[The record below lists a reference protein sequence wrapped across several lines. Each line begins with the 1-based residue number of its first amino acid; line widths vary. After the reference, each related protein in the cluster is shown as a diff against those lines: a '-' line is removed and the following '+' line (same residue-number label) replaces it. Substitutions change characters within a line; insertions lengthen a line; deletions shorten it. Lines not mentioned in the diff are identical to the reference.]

1 MIILLIDDC
10 IVVYR
15 IYIMYRE
22 KKISSTNIEMNSS
35 TRPSQQPS
43 TNTPSSPTTKT
54 AQPKTQVSFLDPS
67 VSTTPNVPLSS
78 YSKGMIVQAKYSG
91 DGKYY
96 RARIDDIQ
104 GNQFLV
110 LYLDFSGS
118 QEWVH
123 SSGVKLVV

>member
-1 MIILLIDDC
+1 MNTTNSP
-10 IVVYR
+10 R
-15 IYIMYRE
+15 PQQ
-22 KKISSTNIEMNSS
+22 SSSPPT
-35 TRPSQQPS
+35 
-43 TNTPSSPTTKT
+43 TNTTTNTTSPTTPKT
-54 AQPKTQVSFLDPS
+54 AQPANTNKPQVSFMTQTP
-67 VSTTPNVPLSS
+67 VSNVPLSA

-123 SSGVKLVV
+123 VSGVKLVV